1 MEVWKDIDGYIG
13 LYQISNKGNARSL
26 DHYTMGKDGRKYRIK
41 GVGLSNIRNSCGYN
55 IVTLYTNAK
64 PNTQRVHRLVAKM
77 FIPNPEKKSEVNHKN
92 GIRNDNRIENLE
104 WVTRQENMD
113 HAVRTKLIDTK
124 GSKNISAKLTEYLV
138 LEIRDLYKYTGYT
151 QKEIGKLYGVCQ
163 ASIKDIVNR
172 NKWKHI

>member
-1 MEVWKDIDGYIG
+1 MEVWKDIDGYEG

-26 DHYTMGKDGRKYRIK
+26 DHYTMGKNGVLYSIK
-41 GVGLSNIRNSCGYN
+41 GINLLNVKNNYGYTA
-55 IVTLYTNAK
+55 VVLYKNAI
-64 PNTQRVHRLVAKM
+64 PNRQKTHRLVANA
-77 FIPNPEKKSEVNHKN
+77 FLLNPNNKPEVNHIN
-92 GIRNDNRIENLE
+92 GVRDDNILENLE
-104 WVTRQENMD
+104 WVTRQENMN

-163 ASIKDIVNR
+163 ASVKDIVNR